1 MKRKSALGL
10 ILTVAAMI
18 TLAPALVFAHGSLDQ
33 ENLVASSDFSIGFAP
48 IIAQEFTPQASP
60 LGAVEVKLR
69 NTFPVTESVTLKVW
83 KGAAVVGG
91 APLATETLTLT
102 PLFNGFVDFDLS
114 LPLPVDVG
122 EKYVIQL
129 DGPTANVFWA
139 FGADSYPDGVAVIG
153 APLAAFDFVFRT
165 YTFINSPPTDITL
178 DNNTVDE
185 NDAGAVI
192 GKLTATDPDPGD
204 THIFTVDDA
213 RFEVDTADNLKLLD
227 GVSLDF
233 ETEASVDIDVTATDA
248 GGLGFT
254 KMFTIL
260 VNDLADVVVDTTPP
274 TLTVPADIT
283 VEGDTNSGALAANAT
298 ITAFLGAAAANDVV
312 DPSPDIT
319 NDAPALFLVGPTT
332 VTFTAT
338 DDDGNF
344 ATAQATVTV
353 EDTTAPALT
362 VPADITV
369 EGDTQDG
376 ALATNAAIA
385 TFLAAAA
392 ANDVVDPSPDI
403 TNDAPA
409 LFLVGPT
416 TVTFTATDDDGNF
429 ATAQATVTVEDTTA
443 PALTVPAD
451 ITVEGDTQDGAL
463 ATNAAIA
470 TFLAAA
476 AANDVVDPSPDITN
490 DAPALFLLGPNTVTF
505 TATDDDGN
513 FATAQATVTVEDTT
527 APALTVP
534 ADITVEGDTQDG
546 ALATNAAIVAFL
558 AAAAAND
565 VVDPSPDIT
574 NDAPGLFLLGPN
586 TVTFTATDDDGNF
599 ATAQATVTVEDTTAP
614 ALTVPADITVEGDTQ
629 DGALATNAAIVAFLA
644 AAAANDVVDPSPDIT
659 NDAPGLFLLGL
670 NTVTFTAT
678 DDDGNFAT
686 AQATVIVVD
695 TTPPALGE
703 PDDITVVIESLAG
716 TVVTYALPTAT
727 DIVDPDPAVDCLP
740 AAGSTFGLGPT
751 VVECTATDDS
761 SNSAMTTFTVTVLG
775 PRDLKLEA
783 IELLAP
789 YAGESKEIAKAVKY
803 IEKSLGDR
811 LWDDDLHLDA
821 KRGDKVFTLERKA
834 VKKLSKLLKSRKD
847 GDSDDDESSDDDR
860 RHGRQASD
868 EAKTAAAAAIDLLVD
883 ADRILADLIIQEA
896 EAATPLDPKRQK
908 KIDRKIAKANK
919 QLAKGDADLA
929 AGKPDKAIKHY
940 RKAWE
945 SANSALKHAQKAP
958 KHRRGRDRDDDD
970 DD

>member
-1 MKRKSALGL
+1 M
-10 ILTVAAMI
+10 
-18 TLAPALVFAHGSLDQ
+18 
-33 ENLVASSDFSIGFAP
+33 AP
-48 IIAQEFTPQASP
+48 IATRTALQS
-60 LGAVEVKLR
+60 LGR
-69 NTFPVTESVTLKVW
+69 
-83 KGAAVVGG
+83 
-91 APLATETLTLT
+91 
-102 PLFNGFVDFDLS
+102 
-114 LPLPVDVG
+114 
-122 EKYVIQL
+122 
-129 DGPTANVFWA
+129 
-139 FGADSYPDGVAVIG
+139 
-153 APLAAFDFVFRT
+153 PLAAFDFVFRT

-283 VEGDTNSGALAANAT
+283 VEGDTNSGALATNAT
-298 ITAFLGAAAANDVV
+298 IAAFLGAAAANDVV

-319 NDAPALFLVGPTT
+319 NDAPALFLVGPT
-332 VTFTAT
+332 
-338 DDDGNF
+338 
-344 ATAQATVTV
+344 
-353 EDTTAPALT
+353 
-362 VPADITV
+362 
-369 EGDTQDG
+369 
-376 ALATNAAIA
+376 
-385 TFLAAAA
+385 
-392 ANDVVDPSPDI
+392 
-403 TNDAPA
+403 
-409 LFLVGPT
+409 
-416 TVTFTATDDDGNF
+416 
-429 ATAQATVTVEDTTA
+429 
-443 PALTVPAD
+443 
-451 ITVEGDTQDGAL
+451 
-463 ATNAAIA
+463 
-470 TFLAAA
+470 
-476 AANDVVDPSPDITN
+476 
-490 DAPALFLLGPNTVTF
+490 
-505 TATDDDGN
+505 
-513 FATAQATVTVEDTT
+513 
-527 APALTVP
+527 
-534 ADITVEGDTQDG
+534 
-546 ALATNAAIVAFL
+546 
-558 AAAAAND
+558 
-565 VVDPSPDIT
+565 
-574 NDAPGLFLLGPN
+574 
-586 TVTFTATDDDGNF
+586 
-599 ATAQATVTVEDTTAP
+599 
-614 ALTVPADITVEGDTQ
+614 
-629 DGALATNAAIVAFLA
+629 
-644 AAAANDVVDPSPDIT
+644 
-659 NDAPGLFLLGL
+659 
-670 NTVTFTAT
+670 TVTFTAT

-970 DD
+970 DDD